1 MIEQIFLTPK
11 KKKKKRQE
19 EREETLEKSPVFQ
32 SLAVSV
38 SVSCQ
43 RVWTWP
49 GRERQPAERAI
60 RITRSIFSFL
70 EGVLLLLSLPCWALS
85 LSGPATF
92 VSDNW
97 LSQPTSHSPKAPGI
111 EQTAHPL

>member
-1 MIEQIFLTPK
+1 MIEQIFLTP